1 MSSPSE
7 PRDVAEFPYH
17 DVGPTS
23 AVAVGESIAFEK
35 GDRRFIVCNTGDG
48 LYAVAE
54 RCTHAAWSLA
64 GSALERFEL
73 ICSLHGARFDV
84 RTGAATAPPA
94 SKPLRTF
101 PVKTR
106 GGRIL
111 VALPPPVV

>member
-1 MSSPSE
+1 VSSPSE
-7 PRDVAEFPYH
+7 PRDVAAFAFH

-23 AVAVGESIAFEK
+23 VVGPGETVAFEA
-35 GDRRFIVCNTGDG
+35 GDRRFIVCNTGDR

-64 GSALERFEL
+64 GSALEGFEL
-73 ICSLHGARFDV
+73 ICSLHGARFDL
-84 RTGAATAPPA
+84 RTGAATGLPA

-101 PVKTR
+101 PVKTS